1 MIHVAIVEDDRD
13 IRQTLALIIDGSPGF
28 SCQYQYEDC
37 ESAVLEI
44 PNIRPDVV
52 LMDINLPG
60 MSGIEGTQKLKGE
73 LPDLDILML
82 TIKTDNASIFDS
94 LCAGATGY
102 LLKHTPPVDL
112 LRAIKEVKEGGSP
125 MSAVIARK
133 VLTSFQRSTTS
144 PLTDRE
150 TEILKRLCEGQT
162 YTTISEELFVSGHTV
177 RSHIKN
183 IYSKLHVNSR
193 AEAVRKALKDKL
205 V

>member
-13 IRQTLALIIDGSPGF
+13 IRTTLALIIDGSPGF

-37 ESAVLEI
+37 ETAVKEI
-44 PNIRPDVV
+44 PKVRPDVV

-60 MSGIEGTQKLKGE
+60 MTGIEGTKKLKAKM
-73 LPDLDILML
+73 PDLDILML
-82 TIKTDNASIFDS
+82 TIKTDNSSVFDS

-112 LRAIKEVKEGGSP
+112 LKAITEVKGGGSP

-133 VLTSFQRSTTS
+133 VLTSFQRSATT

-150 TEILKRLCEGQT
+150 TEILKRLCDGQT
-162 YTTISEELFVSGHTV
+162 YTTIAEELFVSGHTV

-193 AEAVRKALKDKL
+193 AEAVRKAMKDKL

>member
-13 IRQTLALIIDGSPGF
+13 IRQTLGLIIDGSPGF
-28 SCQYQYEDC
+28 SCQYMYESC
-37 ESAVLEI
+37 EDALKEI
-44 PNIRPDVV
+44 PKIKPDVV

-60 MSGIEGTQKLKGE
+60 MTGIEGTVKLKAKM
-73 LPDLDILML
+73 PDLDILML

-112 LRAIKEVKEGGSP
+112 LHAITEVKSGGSP

-133 VLTSFQRSTTS
+133 VLTSFQRSSTS
-144 PLTDRE
+144 PLSQRE
-150 TEILKRLCEGQT
+150 TEILKHLCDGLT
-162 YTTISEELFVSGHTV
+162 YTTIAEKLFVSGHTV

-193 AEAVRKALKDKL
+193 AEAVRKAMKDKL